1 MVRSPW
7 KLFVLDHDSPDGQG
21 SRPRRQTKLNVA
33 CEALDSRQ
41 LLSTVVPTAAEF
53 SMPPPAVVTNAASI
67 LERDAPRAFA
77 QFQAAMAKA
86 EQQSHVNPADVTALA
101 QDEAVVDQ
109 DLEAAGASGLNNVQ
123 DWVDNAFTYGSDGIR
138 DVRRNLVP
146 LTQISQKIHKSVEG
160 APAVFDASS
169 SNGSI
174 SPINQLIDQ
183 IKVVSK
189 EAKLTPAVQS
199 ALNRSYTALNKAL
212 GPHPYI
218 SLGPGANN
226 VRDPLVVY
234 YDAHVN
240 NFIK

>member
-7 KLFVLDHDSPDGQG
+7 KLFVLDHDSPDGQR
-21 SRPRRQTKLNVA
+21 SRPRRQTKLSVG
-33 CEALDSRQ
+33 CEALDGRQ
-41 LLSTVVPTAAEF
+41 LLSTVVPTATEF

-67 LERDAPRAFA
+67 LERDAPRAFT
-77 QFQAAMAKA
+77 QFQTAMAQA

-123 DWVDNAFTYGSDGIR
+123 DWVDNAFTYGSGGIR

-160 APAVFDASS
+160 APAVFDVSS
-169 SNGSI
+169 SDGSI
-174 SPINQLIDQ
+174 SPINQMIDQ

-234 YDAHVN
+234 YDAQVT
-240 NFIK
+240 NFV